1 LIGRD
6 LWRRLCRQPLALG
19 GGGIVAIVTVVG
31 FCAHLLAPYDPISQ
45 DLYSRLQPP
54 SLGHIF
60 GTDDFGRDVFS
71 RIIHGS
77 LISIR
82 IGVVTVLAAAVIG
95 TMLGLWSGYKG
106 GWSDVIIMRFVDIM
120 LAFPSILLAIAIVA
134 ITGPGINNV
143 IFAVSVVLIPQ
154 FARIV
159 RSSVLAIKVLPFV
172 EAEEAMG
179 AGKLRILIFAILPNC
194 MTPLVVQSTLSMGT
208 AILDAAGLSFL
219 GLGAQP
225 PMPEWGAMLAGGR
238 SLIFEAP
245 WIMTFPGLSI
255 FILVLSFNLFGDGL
269 RDALDPK
276 MDA

>member
-1 LIGRD
+1 
-6 LWRRLCRQPLALG
+6 LALG

-54 SLGHIF
+54 SFGHVF

-159 RSSVLAIKVLPFV
+159 RSSVLAIKALPFV

>member
-1 LIGRD
+1 MIGRD
-6 LWRRLCRQPLALG
+6 SWKRLCRQPLALG
-19 GGGIVAIVTVVG
+19 GGGIVAIVALVG
-31 FCAHLLAPYDPISQ
+31 SCAHLLAPYDPISQ

-54 SLGHIF
+54 SLAHIF

-134 ITGPGINNV
+134 IIGPGINNV

-159 RSSVLAIKVLPFV
+159 RSSVLAIKALPFV

>member
-1 LIGRD
+1 MAFI
-6 LWRRLCRQPLALG
+6 
-19 GGGIVAIVTVVG
+19 GGGIVVLVSAVG
-31 FCAHLLAPYDPISQ
+31 FCAPFLAPYDPVSQ

-54 SLGHIF
+54 SLGHIL
-60 GTDDFGRDVFS
+60 GTDDFGRDIFS
-71 RIIHGS
+71 RIIYGS

-82 IGVVTVLAAAVIG
+82 IGVVTVLGAAIIG
-95 TMLGLWSGYKG
+95 TLLGLWSGYKG
-106 GWSDVIIMRFVDIM
+106 GWSDVLIMRFVDIM

-143 IFAVSVVLIPQ
+143 ILAVSIVMIPQ
-154 FARIV
+154 FARLV
-159 RSSVLAIKVLPFV
+159 RSSVLAIKELPFV

-194 MTPLVVQSTLSMGT
+194 ITPIVVQSTLSMGT

-276 MDA
+276 MDK